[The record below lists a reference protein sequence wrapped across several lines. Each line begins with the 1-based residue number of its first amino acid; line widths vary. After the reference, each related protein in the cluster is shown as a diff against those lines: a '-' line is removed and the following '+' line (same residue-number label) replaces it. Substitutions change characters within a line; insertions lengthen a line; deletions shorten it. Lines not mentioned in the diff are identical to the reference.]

1 MSEETPEKTRKRKL
15 PGDGSR
21 IYGCE
26 DCGEADCQPNV
37 EAFELSGK
45 ILCDE
50 CASQVFEDN
59 SQFGVG
65 A

>member
-1 MSEETPEKTRKRKL
+1 MAKSVTTLYFDKDNKL
-15 PGDGSR
+15 QVVGD
-21 IYGCE
+21 CE
-26 DCGEADCQPNV
+26 VCGDSDFSPNV

-45 ILCDE
+45 IVCDE
-50 CASQVFEDN
+50 CADEIFEDN